1 MICEASLLNGYYND
15 HALAKI
21 HFEKALEFED
31 DPEEMENMFENY
43 LFVLEEHFKE
53 DMEDIIKVTVD
64 KASVKGVS
72 EPIVTYGKKQSTS
85 VA

>member
-1 MICEASLLNGYYND
+1 
-15 HALAKI
+15 
-21 HFEKALEFED
+21 
-31 DPEEMENMFENY
+31 MFE
-43 LFVLEEHFKE
+43 LP

-72 EPIVTYGKKQSTS
+72 EPIITYGKKQSTS